1 MTSGPE
7 PTPQQRLAISRRA
20 LVEQF
25 QGTGERRN
33 HHPGRPGRPPRRS
46 LVDSVPWGPM
56 ARSMAQRWWR
66 RHPVNAAGQLA
77 RPVIERYAH
86 REPAKLVAAS
96 AAVGALFVFVRPW
109 RLLSATA
116 LLAVLMKSSDIADV
130 VTSLMAR
137 KTPPRR

>member
-1 MTSGPE
+1 MASGPD

-25 QGTGERRN
+25 QGTGERRARQGL
-33 HHPGRPGRPPRRS
+33 PRRRS
-46 LVDSVPWGPM
+46 LIDSVPWAPM
-56 ARSMAQRWWR
+56 ARSMAERWWR

-77 RPVIERYAH
+77 RPVIERYA
-86 REPAKLVAAS
+86 RKEPAKLVAAS
-96 AAVGALFVFVRPW
+96 AAVGAALVFLRPW

-116 LLAVLMKSSDIADV
+116 LLAVLMKSSDVADV

-137 KTPPRR
+137 KSPPKR